1 MIGISQ
7 RDVRSYYYHIDQQKE
22 DIIIDIKSFFI
33 NNLKEKFFDSNC
45 ELELLHMSLII
56 NAFNKLLVVIDVYRP
71 NRGRV
76 LLIDINPFGQS
87 TDSLLFDWDELNAM
101 RDDYR
106 LEVIFNFLSFK
117 LFKEIIQN
125 LIIRLIGTSTQ
136 IFN

>member
-1 MIGISQ
+1 
-7 RDVRSYYYHIDQQKE
+7 
-22 DIIIDIKSFFI
+22 
-33 NNLKEKFFDSNC
+33 LKEKFFDSNC

>member
-1 MIGISQ
+1 
-7 RDVRSYYYHIDQQKE
+7 
-22 DIIIDIKSFFI
+22 
-33 NNLKEKFFDSNC
+33 LKEKFFDSNC
-45 ELELLHMSLII
+45 ELELLHMNLII